1 MNLKRALVSI
11 VVFGIFITGCSKQS
25 IREESTIADEATQ
38 QKTMT
43 KVQNDVNE
51 IMNKDYEY
59 ILKNMGTP
67 YCATYYVDMENR
79 DTLEKLDETS
89 NIRLIY
95 PKYKADNELEGS
107 ALYIGLSNNKVIE
120 VQTYEFSDYN
130 IKAEAISNNVDIIVD
145 KYNEKGELQR
155 ERVENID
162 FDTYSGKSEEE
173 IYNIVGENTAN
184 IEAYD
189 KTRNQKVKAYFL
201 QGKNQDITEILTVF
215 ENKNKIE
222 EIKIVR
228 EDEIMNLIG
237 EYLYKY

>member
-25 IREESTIADEATQ
+25 IREEPTIADEATQ

-59 ILKNMGTP
+59 VLKNMGTP
-67 YCATYYVDMENR
+67 YCTTYYVDMENR
-79 DTLEKLDETS
+79 DALEKLDETN

-95 PKYKADNELEGS
+95 PKYTADNELEGS
-107 ALYIGLSNNKVIE
+107 ALYIELSNNKVIE

-130 IKAEAISNNVDIIVD
+130 IKTEDISNNVDIIVD
-145 KYNEKGELQR
+145 KYNEEGLLQR

-173 IYNIVGENTAN
+173 IYNIVEENTAN

-189 KTRNQKVKAYFL
+189 KTRNKKVKAYFL
-201 QGKNQDITEILTVF
+201 QDKNQDITKILTVF
-215 ENKNKIE
+215 ENEKNIE

-228 EDEIMNLIG
+228 EDEIMNLVG

>member
-145 KYNEKGELQR
+145 KYNEKGGLQR

-201 QGKNQDITEILTVF
+201 QDKNQDITKILTVF

-228 EDEIMNLIG
+228 EDEIMNAIG

>member
-107 ALYIGLSNNKVIE
+107 ALYIELSNNKVIE

-145 KYNEKGELQR
+145 KYNEEEGTATR
-155 ERVENID
+155 E
-162 FDTYSGKSEEE
+162 S
-173 IYNIVGENTAN
+173 
-184 IEAYD
+184 
-189 KTRNQKVKAYFL
+189 
-201 QGKNQDITEILTVF
+201 
-215 ENKNKIE
+215 
-222 EIKIVR
+222 R
-228 EDEIMNLIG
+228 E
-237 EYLYKY
+237 Y